1 MATQKNI
8 FISASIRMFPEKLTF
23 KSVDSMKMTH
33 STVGMGMLLSVKL
46 MKGLQSSKSDK
57 ESAPCCV
64 AAEF

>member
-1 MATQKNI
+1 
-8 FISASIRMFPEKLTF
+8 MFPEKLTF

-33 STVGMGMLLSVKL
+33 STVGTGMLLSVKL